1 MGCLESRRGANINV
15 KRSMT
20 ADIGSRLMGWFM
32 TAEGERCV
40 DPQLAKVTNSS
51 FLPKANQISREA
63 PGTTVLRHSTFNIPV
78 DSIGFP
84 STPSTNAFQQP
95 NHLTVPP
102 STWLVWH

>member
-51 FLPKANQISREA
+51 FLPRLTRFLVRR
-63 PGTTVLRHSTFNIPV
+63 PGPQCSGIPRSTLL
-78 DSIGFP
+78 
-84 STPSTNAFQQP
+84 
-95 NHLTVPP
+95 LTQ
-102 STWLVWH
+102 